1 VASLN
6 RATLATLLGTRA
18 GRNLTAVGLTTTDTT
33 GNLKEPLD
41 DTFRALG
48 TPYSDLASATVDDS
62 NINQFLAVGAVYV
75 LRRALDE
82 ASGLADVS
90 ASTLG
95 ASKSQSQ
102 IVKNLRDRLAEAEAA
117 AAQYGVADLM
127 PAMGSGVYTIDAL
140 EPEEVA

>member
-1 VASLN
+1 MALN

-18 GRNLTAVGLTTTDTT
+18 GANLRAVGLTTADTT

-41 DTFRALG
+41 DTLRALG
-48 TPYSDLASATVDDS
+48 VPYGSEASATQDEGQVS
-62 NINQFLAVGAVYV
+62 RFLAVGAVYV

-90 ASTLG
+90 ATTLG

-102 IVKNLRDRLAEAEAA
+102 IVKNLRDRLAEAEMM
-117 AAQYGVADLM
+117 AAQYGIADLT

-140 EPEEVA
+140 EPEEVLS

>member
-6 RATLATLLGTRA
+6 RTQLATLLGTRA
-18 GRNLTAVGLTTTDTT
+18 GVNLRAVGLTTADST

-41 DTFRALG
+41 DTLRALG
-48 TPYSDLASATVDDS
+48 VPYGSEASATLDDGRVAA
-62 NINQFLAVGAVYV
+62 FLAVGAVYV

-82 ASGLADVS
+82 ASGFADV
-90 ASTLG
+90 AATALG
-95 ASKSQSQ
+95 TSKSKNQ
-102 IVKNLRDRLAEAEAA
+102 IVKNLRERLADAEAHA
-117 AAQYGVADLM
+117 MQYGIADLV